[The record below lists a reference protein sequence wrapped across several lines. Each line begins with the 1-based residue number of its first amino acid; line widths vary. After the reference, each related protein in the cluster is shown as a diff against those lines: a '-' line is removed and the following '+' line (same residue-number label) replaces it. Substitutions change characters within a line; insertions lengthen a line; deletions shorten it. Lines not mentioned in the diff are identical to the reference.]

1 MKTVAFRPLRR
12 VKKLNKIVVSSYSLW
27 YRVMTADYH
36 KFNLI
41 IDEEYKTF
49 PPDEFVYNNKGELLY
64 WFNVNPADIPVYTYN
79 RLLDFDKIRAEHKWY
94 GTLWEQGHHVNYM
107 GPGLDAVGTPTFSHL
122 TQERIADPYYN
133 LDEIEVLT
141 VATVRH
147 WFGWFLLNLN
157 NSYLQKK

>member
-1 MKTVAFRPLRR
+1 MKTVTFRPLRR
-12 VKKLNKIVVSSYSLW
+12 VKKMNKIVVSSYGLW

-36 KFNLI
+36 KFNLV

-64 WFNVNPADIPVYTYN
+64 WFNVNPADIPAYTYN
-79 RLLDFDKIRAEHKWY
+79 PLIDFDKIRAEHRWY
-94 GTLWEQGHHVNYM
+94 GTLWTEGQHVNYM
-107 GPGLDAVGTPTFSHL
+107 GPGLDAVGTPTFSHF
-122 TQERIADPYYN
+122 TQERVADPYYN
-133 LDEIEVLT
+133 LDEIEPLT

>member
-1 MKTVAFRPLRR
+1 MKTVTFRPLRY
-12 VKKLNKIVVSSYSLW
+12 VKKLDKIVVSSYSLW
-27 YRVMTADYH
+27 NRVMTADYH

-64 WFNVNPADIPVYTYN
+64 WFTINPADIPVYTYSP
-79 RLLDFDKIRAEHKWY
+79 LLDFDAIRVKHRWH
-94 GTLWEQGHHVNYM
+94 GTLWTEGQHVNYL
-107 GPGLDAVGTPTFSHL
+107 GPGLDCAGTPTFSHF
-122 TQERIADPYYN
+122 TQERVSDPYYN
-133 LDEIEVLT
+133 LNEIEPLT

>member
-1 MKTVAFRPLRR
+1 M
-12 VKKLNKIVVSSYSLW
+12 NKIVVSSYSLW

-49 PPDEFVYNNKGELLY
+49 PPNEFVYDNKGELLY
-64 WFNVNPADIPVYTYN
+64 WFKVNPADIPVFTYN
-79 RLLDFDKIRAEHKWY
+79 RLIDFDAIRAEYKWY
-94 GTLWEQGHHVNYM
+94 GTLWEQGKHVNFI
-107 GPGLDAVGTPTFSHL
+107 GPGLDCVGTPTFSHF
-122 TQERIADPYYN
+122 TQERVADPYYN
-133 LDEIEVLT
+133 LDEIEPLT